1 MGSKG
6 CRKKR
11 CEVCVN
17 VCETDTFSGTV
28 TGERFKINQKL
39 NCDVKSLIYLF
50 VCECSRNQY
59 VGETTWERRFRW
71 NNYKCNDRKYNRNEN
86 FLGNVKIS
94 VINKNDGQNPK
105 KTED

>member
-6 CRKKR
+6 CRKRR
-11 CEVCVN
+11 CEVCDN
-17 VCETDTFSGTV
+17 VSERNTFSGTV

-39 NCDVKSLIYLF
+39 NCDGKSLVYLF
-50 VCECSRNQY
+50 VCECSRKQY
-59 VGETTWERRFRW
+59 VGETTWGRMFRW
-71 NNYKCNDRKYNRNEN
+71 NNYKYNERKYNRNDS

-94 VINKNDGQNPK
+94 VINKSDGQNPK